1 MEAIAQL
8 VFALGLGWA
17 SGLRL
22 YATIFVVGLLG
33 RFDLIDLP
41 ASLTMLEHDY
51 VLWAAG
57 IMTVAE
63 FLADKLAGFDSIWDA
78 VQTFLRIPG
87 GALLAYGAM
96 GGVGPEVELAAALLG
111 GALAAGVHTT
121 KAGSRLLV
129 NHSPEPVSNV
139 AVSSAEDS
147 LWALGLALVLAY
159 PWLFLGL
166 LLVMLLVM
174 AWLLPKLWRALG
186 RSWRWLRGEGH
197 TGAALPSPSARR

>member
-1 MEAIAQL
+1 MDVVSQL

-22 YATIFVVGLLG
+22 YATILVVGLLG
-33 RFDLIDLP
+33 RLELVELP
-41 ASLTMLEHDY
+41 ASLAMLEHDY

-57 IMTVAE
+57 IMTAAE

-96 GGVGPEVELAAALLG
+96 GGVGPEVQLAAALLG
-111 GALAAGVHTT
+111 GALAAGIHTT
-121 KAGSRLLV
+121 KAGSRLLI
-129 NHSPEPVSNV
+129 NHSPEPFSNV

-147 LWALGLALVLAY
+147 LWALGLALVMTY

-166 LLVMLLVM
+166 LIVMLLLM
-174 AWLLPKLWRALG
+174 AWLLPKLWRVLR
-186 RSWRWLRGEGH
+186 RSWRWLK
-197 TGAALPSPSARR
+197 GAGRADRHLPAPPAPR